1 MKSDNVEKYI
11 ETVERKVDSTQEKFI
26 ELDKKFTV
34 AENKLSKLEKLLHED
49 HFTRLLDKE
58 WEKRKVLLT
67 NELEKKHAI
76 LNDIVDNT
84 LKNVYE
90 KITDVFQQIN
100 IHKKEF
106 DDKLNERGNF
116 QNPTKYVVNSLAIY
130 FAFQKQMFKLNYF
143 ILHIT

>member
-11 ETVERKVDSTQEKFI
+11 EAVERKVDSTQEKFF

-58 WEKRKVLLT
+58 WENRKVLLT

-76 LNDIVDNT
+76 LNDTVDNT
-84 LKNVYE
+84 LK
-90 KITDVFQQIN
+90 T
-100 IHKKEF
+100 
-106 DDKLNERGNF
+106 LNERVHRFSNE
-116 QNPTKYVVNSLAIY
+116 TKILRKETERLDVSSS
-130 FAFQKQMFKLNYF
+130 KLNRKMKSNEKNQAIMNYYC
-143 ILHIT
+143 LTYE

>member
-11 ETVERKVDSTQEKFI
+11 EAVERKVDSTQEKFF

-76 LNDIVDNT
+76 LNDTVDNT
-84 LKNVYE
+84 LK
-90 KITDVFQQIN
+90 T
-100 IHKKEF
+100 
-106 DDKLNERGNF
+106 LNERVHRFSNE
-116 QNPTKYVVNSLAIY
+116 TKILRKETERLDVSSS
-130 FAFQKQMFKLNYF
+130 KLNRKMKSNEKKLLKSIDNY
-143 ILHIT
+143 ILTPKKLMTK